1 LADKATA
8 IFAQRLK
15 EARALRGV
23 SQRALGALIG
33 MTKKNGSV
41 RINRYEQLSSRADM
55 DTAAALAKA
64 LEVPLAFLF
73 AEHDEEAEL
82 LLAFSKLSSA
92 ERDVLLAEARKM
104 AAPE

>member
-1 LADKATA
+1 
-8 IFAQRLK
+8 
-15 EARALRGV
+15 
-23 SQRALGALIG
+23 
-33 MTKKNGSV
+33 
-41 RINRYEQLSSRADM
+41 M

-82 LLAFSKLSSA
+82 LLAFSKLSPG
-92 ERDVLLAEARKM
+92 EREVLLAEARKM